1 MDARNP
7 WRKLKDEALKIR
19 TPTLILRKQAEMLDD
34 ATGGMIRGN
43 VDTQERG
50 DTAFLKF
57 SVYVPTLNN
66 YQVVLFMVRQP
77 VTQYPA
83 ILLPEWGNEEP
94 VECNNDE
101 ELEAAV
107 FDYCER
113 PELQK
118 IVTGLF
124 AQADQAQG

>member
-34 ATGGMIRGN
+34 ATGGLIRGN

-50 DTAFLKF
+50 GTAFLKF
-57 SVYVPTLNN
+57 SAYVPTLNN
-66 YQVVLFMVRQP
+66 YRAVLFSVRQP

-83 ILLPEWGNEEP
+83 TLLPEWGDRGA
-94 VECNNDE
+94 VECNNDA

-107 FDYCER
+107 FDYCKS

-124 AQADQAQG
+124 AQAHQAQS

>member
-1 MDARNP
+1 MDLRNP

-34 ATGGMIRGN
+34 ATGGLIRGH

-50 DTAFLKF
+50 QTTFVKF
-57 SVYVPTLNN
+57 SACVPTLNN
-66 YQVVLFMVRQP
+66 YQVSLFSVRQP

-83 ILLPEWGNEEP
+83 TLVTEWGDGKP
-94 VECNNDE
+94 VRCEDE
-101 ELEAAV
+101 AELEAAV
-107 FDYCER
+107 FEYCES

-118 IVTGLF
+118 IVTGLL
-124 AQADQAQG
+124 AQAHQAQG

>member
-34 ATGGMIRGN
+34 ATGGLIRGN

-50 DTAFLKF
+50 DAAFLKF

-66 YQVVLFMVRQP
+66 YQVALYQVKQP

-83 ILLPEWGNEEP
+83 TLLPEWGNEEP
-94 VECNNDE
+94 VKCNNDE